1 MPRAKKPHLKKRKDG
16 YYVCRYKDQWFY
28 SLDETDCLAQRQ
40 EYKDLEKAGDLSL
53 LTGPKL
59 CDYAEKYMRS
69 AKTGT
74 AAHTRNEA
82 KIQMRKLTDALGDKY
97 LADILPSD
105 IREVYS
111 SAFAGLSDSYI
122 RRSAQ
127 LYRALFDAAVDDGYL
142 KRNPARQES
151 AKPHKGT
158 QGGHRAITPQEREWI
173 ENLCTDHRAHAA
185 VMAMLYAGIRPQ
197 EMKALDIDRSVDFKA
212 GEIKLMDFVHMQNYN
227 QYEITG
233 KGKTDKAARVI
244 PLFTP
249 LRKALTGKHGLL
261 ITAADGK
268 SAVTVTAWRSVYD
281 SYVAAMETAINGCP
295 RRWWGKTREHKKIL
309 AEGKPLPEWIPFT
322 VVPYDLRYSFC
333 TWCRDNHVE
342 LKTCV
347 RWMGHKDAKM
357 ILRIYDDAPD
367 SRSKSEAE
375 RLEKTLFRSGNGSG
389 SESEQ
394 AEKPTA

>member
-1 MPRAKKPHLKKRKDG
+1 MPRAKKPRLKRRRDG
-16 YYVCRYKDQWFY
+16 YFVCRYKDQWFY
-28 SLDETDCLAQRQ
+28 SLDEADCLAQR
-40 EYKDLEKAGDLSL
+40 EAYKDLEKSGEISL

-59 CDYAEKYMRS
+59 KDYAKKWLAS

-82 KIQMRKLTDALGDKY
+82 KIQLRKLTDALGDKY
-97 LADILPSD
+97 LTDILPSD

-158 QGGHRAITPQEREWI
+158 TGGHRAITDQERTWI
-173 ENLCTDHRAHAA
+173 ETLCTDHRAHAA

-197 EMKALDIDRSVDFKA
+197 EMKALNIDRSVDFKK
-212 GEIKLMDFVHMQNYN
+212 GEIRLIDFAHLENYN
-227 QYEITG
+227 RYVITP
-233 KGKTDKAARVI
+233 KGKTEKAARIV
-244 PLFTP
+244 PLFSP
-249 LRKALTGKHGLL
+249 LRRALERRHGML

-268 SAVTVTAWRSVYD
+268 SAVTVTAWRSVYA
-281 SYVAAMETAINGCP
+281 SYVCAMETAINGCP
-295 RRWWGKTREHKKIL
+295 RRWWGRTKEHRAIL
-309 AEGKPLPEWIPFT
+309 AAGGTLPEWIPFT

-333 TWCRDNHVE
+333 TWCRDHGVE

-347 RWMGHKDAKM
+347 RWMGHADAKM

-375 RLEKTLFRSGNGSG
+375 RLEKMLFRSGNGSG
-389 SESEQ
+389 STTEAAESV
-394 AEKPTA
+394 

>member
-1 MPRAKKPHLKKRKDG
+1 MPRAKKTRLKKRSSDG
-16 YYVCRYKDQWFY
+16 CYVCRYKDQWFY
-28 SLDETDCLAQRQ
+28 STSEADCLAQRE
-40 EYKDLEKAGDLSL
+40 EYKRLEKAGELSL
-53 LTGPKL
+53 AFGPKL
-59 CDYAEKYMRS
+59 SDFAEKYMRS

-82 KIQMRKLTDALGDKY
+82 KIQMRKLTGALGDKY

-105 IREVYS
+105 IREVYA

-173 ENLCTDHRAHAA
+173 ETLCTDHRAHAA

-197 EMKALDIDRSVDFKA
+197 EMKALDIDRSVDFKK
-212 GEIKLMDFVHMQNYN
+212 GEIKLIDFAHLENYN
-227 QYEITG
+227 RYKVTS
-233 KGKTDKAARVI
+233 KGKTDRAGRVI

-249 LRKALTGKHGLL
+249 LRKALEGKHGLL
-261 ITAADGK
+261 ITGASGEM
-268 SAVTVTAWRSVYD
+268 VTVTAWKSVYA
-281 SYVAAMETAINGCP
+281 SYVHAMETAINGCP

-389 SESEQ
+389 SEEG
-394 AEKPTA
+394 KPETPIS